1 MKRGKAMKAKDIA
14 LLCTAA
20 AGAGAAAGAAMGTA
34 GKNTKKLSLNSAPQ
48 KQMQVKNVKKAESS
62 ENKHASKT
70 ITQKASQ
77 ASENELAKAALSELC
92 GVSGTIEKVSCE
104 NDCGIVTIITAE
116 GRTHRAFT
124 VWGDNA
130 VSELRCPL
138 GVIHMASNEECT
150 VFLTQKGGIFVYAD
164 PEREPVLCAITAPE
178 YVCAVKGRFCIFSD
192 SLMYICSADG
202 NICKTV
208 SLGAMIEITD
218 NDICDAENS
227 DDNFATLAVKI
238 KKAYPVD
245 GTPFMTVITA
255 EGKSYIAD
263 CVTDGFFGFERTYD
277 NIIDI
282 CSCHGFAYYLYSS
295 PSGYGIIK
303 TRVSEECFETAAKYT
318 LCGKDEE
325 PVKLHACEYGLAV
338 LYKSGRIKFL
348 LPEIADEEEK
358 EKCRNA
364 LNALNGAFSS
374 LDALDIMNIS
384 KKAAVISGGKI
395 LIAEVSCHSSVSSSS
410 S

>member
-1 MKRGKAMKAKDIA
+1 MKAKDIA

-34 GKNTKKLSLNSAPQ
+34 GRNTKKLDLKAAPK
-48 KQMQVKNVKKAESS
+48 KQMQVKNVKKTDSS
-62 ENKHASKT
+62 AKTASKT
-70 ITQKASQ
+70 STPKPAS
-77 ASENELAKAALSELC
+77 ALENEFSSAAVLTELS
-92 GVSGTIEKVSCE
+92 GISGTIEKVSCE

-124 VWGDNA
+124 VSGDNA
-130 VSELRCPL
+130 VHELRCPL

-192 SLMYICSADG
+192 SLMYICSPDG

-238 KKAYPVD
+238 KKAYSVD

-255 EGKSYIAD
+255 EGKSFLAD

-295 PSGYGIIK
+295 PTGYGIIK
-303 TRVSEECFETAAKYT
+303 TRVSEDCFETAAKYT
-318 LCGKDEE
+318 LCGRDEE

-338 LYKSGRIKFL
+338 LYKSGKIKFL

-358 EKCRNA
+358 EKCRSA

-374 LDALDIMNIS
+374 LDASDIMNIN
-384 KKAAVISGGKI
+384 KKAAVMSGGK
-395 LIAEVSCHSSVSSSS
+395 LFIAEVTTDHSSVSSSS